1 MNEIIIN
8 NNEGTL
14 TVPSMQVAEN
24 FGKRHSDVVEAIE
37 ELKKGVVEKSADLFI
52 ESTYVHQQNKQ
63 TYKCYDL
70 TRDGFSL
77 MKWIIGKY
85 KDWNRKD

>member
-37 ELKKGVVEKSADLFI
+37 ELKRGLRKIRRPIYRKYLRSPTKQADLQI
-52 ESTYVHQQNKQ
+52 
-63 TYKCYDL
+63 DL
-70 TRDGFSL
+70 THDGFSL
-77 MKWIIGKY
+77 LEM
-85 KDWNRKD
+85 DNRKI